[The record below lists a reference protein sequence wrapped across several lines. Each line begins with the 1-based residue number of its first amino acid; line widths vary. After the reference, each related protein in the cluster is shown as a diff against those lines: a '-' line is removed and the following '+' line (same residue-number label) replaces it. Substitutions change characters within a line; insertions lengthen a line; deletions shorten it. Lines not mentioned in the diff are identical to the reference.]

1 MKQTLR
7 NLGISVCL
15 GLMSTAVAADGAGD
29 VSATDLRARA
39 VPEGQKNSAA
49 FMTLSN
55 SGSGDHAVVAAQS
68 PVANIVELHTHID
81 EGGMMKMRR
90 IDKIEVGAG
99 SDTIL
104 QPGGLHVM
112 LIGLKQQLNDGD
124 DVPVTLEFEDGSRLE
139 LVVPAKKMQMKMMKE
154 HSHGTSG

>member
-1 MKQTLR
+1 MKRIVR
-7 NLGISVCL
+7 NSGIGACL
-15 GLMSTAVAADGAGD
+15 ALISMAAAADGAGD
-29 VSATDLRARA
+29 VSASDLRARA

-55 SGSGDHAVVAAQS
+55 SGSGDHTIVSAHS

-81 EGGMMKMRR
+81 EGGMMMMRR
-90 IDKIEVGAG
+90 IEKIEIKAS
-99 SDTIL
+99 SDTVL

-112 LIGLKQQLNDGD
+112 LIDLKQQLNDGD
-124 DVPVTLEFEDGSRLE
+124 DVPLTLEFEDGSRLE
-139 LVVPAKKMQMKMMKE
+139 LVAPAKKMQMKMMKE